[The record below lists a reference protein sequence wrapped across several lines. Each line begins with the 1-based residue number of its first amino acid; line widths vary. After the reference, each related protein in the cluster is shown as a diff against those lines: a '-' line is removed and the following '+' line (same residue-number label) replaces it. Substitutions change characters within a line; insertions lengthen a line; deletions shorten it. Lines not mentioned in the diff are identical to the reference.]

1 MIKKDM
7 RTSILLKIVNNV
19 FQAKVNNTSAELE
32 LTAAQCDILGF
43 LHHHKERNINPIDI
57 EKKFNLKRPTVT
69 GILKRLEEKGFIEI
83 KTDSQDKRYKQ
94 IILTEKSNIVH
105 EQMMKNLKEQ
115 EEILYVNLTEKDMKD
130 LKRILTIMLKNI
142 TD

>member
-1 MIKKDM
+1 MLNDIRISM
-7 RTSILLKIVNNV
+7 LLKIVNNV
-19 FQAKVNNTSAELE
+19 FETRLNNASAGID

-43 LHHHKERNINPIDI
+43 IHHHSERKINPIDI

-83 KTDSQDKRYKQ
+83 KIDPQDKRYKQ
-94 IILTEKSNIVH
+94 ITLTEKSNIIH
-105 EQMMKNLKEQ
+105 EQMMRNLKTQ
-115 EEILYVNLTEKDMKD
+115 EEILYANLTDEDMEN

-142 TD
+142 TE